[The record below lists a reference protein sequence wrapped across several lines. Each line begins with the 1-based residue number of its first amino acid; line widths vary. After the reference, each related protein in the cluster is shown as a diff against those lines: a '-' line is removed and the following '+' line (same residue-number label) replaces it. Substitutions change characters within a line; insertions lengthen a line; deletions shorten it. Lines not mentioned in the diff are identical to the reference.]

1 VWLRPAIEWSAPV
14 CLKKRRSSFYD
25 YSEIKTAATSKDEV
39 LHDSQLDSV
48 AGGLVSHKMGPSN
61 YEKKNVTTIRWSP
74 LAGMEN
80 EHE

>member
-1 VWLRPAIEWSAPV
+1 VWLRPAIEWSGAA
-14 CLKKRRSSFYD
+14 CLKNGEAVSMT
-25 YSEIKTAATSKDEV
+25 SEIKTAATSKDEV

-48 AGGLVSHKMGPSN
+48 AGGLVTHKMGPSN

-80 EHE
+80 DHE